1 MNPRNKVLRWSLEY
15 VVPWLTLAILLT
27 YSYAKFFRPSYGF
40 RLNPD
45 TGFVVFVF
53 DNQPEPTLRENDRIV
68 QIGSVTLEEFRADL
82 KRSLLEGYEPGD
94 TVPIMVERG
103 GQILEIDWIY
113 PSELIGEEIR
123 EQLISEWF
131 VAYIFWLAGVLTI
144 LFVRPRDQSWLSMI
158 LFNFLTAIWLIAG
171 SGLSAYHLWYSAV
184 VLRMAVWLCLP
195 VYLHLHWVFPRPLGK
210 LPPIFLRIGY
220 GIAVCFAIA
229 EALGLLPTPLY
240 SLVFLLAVSGS
251 LILLLIHIWR
261 QPTIRRDFRLLIIM
275 LLLSIV
281 PAVIWQILG
290 DLINMPSWYGG
301 AGILSLSFLPLAY
314 LYTAFRR
321 RLGNLELRV
330 NRFFTVYFFIV
341 LLAMVG
347 LPLMSLA
354 EYNLNSPDKALI
366 TGSMAAS
373 MTAIIC
379 LWGYPAFERFLER
392 RLFNIR
398 LPSKRLLESYSTH
411 INTSLSMPELVRV
424 LQEDILPSLLIRQF
438 AFLQYDQGAL
448 NILSTM
454 GLHNASLPNEK
465 DVSYLMTQSG
475 LYLSP
480 DLPTSNQS
488 FAWIRLILPLKLG
501 DQLMGFWLFGRRDP
515 DDLYSQQEI
524 PTLIS
529 LANLTAIALSNILQT
544 ERLTSM
550 YQTNINRY
558 EEERVSLA
566 RDLHDS
572 ILNEL
577 AALPIRSDAPVFSA
591 AFYKAYDAVSD
602 HLREIIRG
610 LRPSMLSF
618 GLKLALEDY
627 AENLKERNPASLVIR
642 TDIQADGDCRYPLM
656 IESNVYRIVQE
667 ACENSLRYAHAKHLS
682 ISGAL
687 AENQIELQ
695 IADDGVGLDPD
706 TSLRFNDLLT
716 HRHFG
721 LAGMHE
727 RASVIGADLH
737 IISNPGEGTQ
747 IQLLWKSKESI

>member
-144 LFVRPRDQSWLSMI
+144 LFVRPRDQSWLLMI

-229 EALGLLPTPLY
+229 EALGLLPTSLY

-347 LPLMSLA
+347 LPLMALA

-577 AALPIRSDAPVFSA
+577 AALPIRSDAPVFSS

>member
-144 LFVRPRDQSWLSMI
+144 LFVRPRDQSWLLMI

-210 LPPIFLRIGY
+210 LPPIFLRVGY

-229 EALGLLPTPLY
+229 EALGLLPTSLY

-347 LPLMSLA
+347 LPLMALA

-727 RASVIGADLH
+727 RASVIGADLY